1 MSGTTLYKYTI
12 TFRGEEIIES
22 EYDFLDELEAE
33 REAQY
38 VIKEKIEEIEKNYPD
53 YEIDDIDSDNI
64 DINTYDDDFDF
75 EIYGEFFEDR
85 TLEWVGMSERDFF

>member
-1 MSGTTLYKYTI
+1 MRGTTLYKYTI

-22 EYDFLDELEAE
+22 EYEFLDELEAE
-33 REAQY
+33 RAAQY
-38 VIKEKIEEIEKNYPD
+38 VIEEKIKEIEKNYPD

-75 EIYGEFFEDR
+75 EIYGEFFEEK
-85 TLEWVGMSERDFF
+85 TLESVGMSEWDFF